1 MRCFRLIIG
10 LVCLAGL
17 AGCDQF
23 DPTLPV
29 GEAVGAP
36 APWGAVTPSLNA
48 DSDKAEYLEQLSAHH
63 REGHDGGPDGDRCN
77 PNNPRPQRCR

>member
-1 MRCFRLIIG
+1 MRSVRLI
-10 LVCLAGL
+10 LALGALTGL

-29 GEAVGAP
+29 REAVGAP

-48 DSDKAEYLEQLSAHH
+48 DSDKAEYSEQLRAHH
-63 REGHDGGPDGDRCN
+63 REGHEGGGNAGFRRPCRRCG
-77 PNNPRPQRCR
+77 